1 MSIESLALWATN
13 NAELVSMVVA
23 ILVATT
29 SNVLY
34 RSRHRLTIKPLYLR
48 IMHGIAGVAIYALV
62 MKLLSRDINPVL
74 SLADLLVVYI
84 ISYYTE
90 IMLALVERLL
100 PEVINKL
107 VSTYLEKSKSTS
119 KIDNQD
125 DKLGSED
132 SENNEIKNES

>member
-1 MSIESLALWATN
+1 MSIESLALWATS
-13 NAELVSMVVA
+13 NAESVSMMVA
-23 ILVATT
+23 ILVATI

-48 IMHGIAGVAIYALV
+48 IMHGIAGVAIYILV
-62 MKLLSRDINPVL
+62 MRLLGRNTNPIL

-90 IMLALVERLL
+90 IMLASVERLL

-107 VSTYLEKSKSTS
+107 VSSYLEKSTS
-119 KIDNQD
+119 KISNQND
-125 DKLGSED
+125 DKLESED
-132 SENNEIKNES
+132 SENDEIKNES